1 MADPKV
7 RFKRSSVQ
15 GKIPN
20 ATQVPLG
27 EIAINTYDGKI
38 FSSKNVG
45 VGTTVYTVN
54 PWDVGVGTNA
64 YDISFTAGKV
74 GIGTTN
80 PPDSLSVSGRVQIQ
94 QDSSSSSRLVFRGQ
108 PGSRHRW
115 SIDNNGTSNDFRIF
129 REDDVTTANGAVYLG
144 ISTTGTVSATRF
156 SGDGSLLTGIVAP
169 NSGVVVQNQGSAVGT
184 AGTLNFSTNLTAS
197 FSSGTATISLSNNPS
212 ISGILT
218 ADQVYT
224 SNNGNGQNVRIGD
237 DAWIGD
243 INVANTIR
251 ISGTN
256 DPAQAF
262 IVFGNSNT
270 VALGRTGSGPLY
282 YGGNFLVSGLATAN
296 SFRARGGSPG
306 GLGVNNNGYGFFGS
320 GDNDSGMYSS
330 ADGQIE
336 FYSNSNEVIRIA
348 SGGNFG
354 IGTTNPTSKLSVV
367 GDGNFTGVV
376 TATTFIGALTGT
388 ATTASS
394 VTVNSVGLG
403 THTYGDYVKDITG
416 TATQITVTSGTGEG
430 STPTLSIPSQ
440 FTAPQ
445 DVTVTRDLQVN
456 RNLNVNGNI
465 TIGGTAA
472 TLFTTEFKVFDPDI
486 VLGFRT
492 DALGND
498 ISTDN
503 TANHGGIAIASTEG
517 APLVSLYDVGLGET
531 NPATYKKFMW
541 FKANTGSFTGLG
553 TDAWLSNYAIG
564 IGSTQFPT
572 GTRLAAGN
580 VQFTQND
587 LSVVRNINASGIT
600 TTSNLNVS
608 GVGTFLSSGL
618 KIRNPANTFE
628 YSITGGAISA
638 DRTLNLPV
646 ITGTDT
652 VATLGLSQTFSGSI
666 TFGTSVSFNTFVGS
680 ITATNLTAAQLT
692 LGGLSQ
698 TGTQTF
704 GQSTQTNTVNFASG
718 ASGVGTTKT
727 INLGTGGLSGSF
739 TDIKIGPTAGVGTV
753 AINTGTNLGIG
764 STSPRV
770 KLDVVGDGN
779 FTGVVTATSFSGSL
793 SAANLT
799 GTLGLSTGGTNA
811 SLTASNG
818 GIVYST
824 ASAMAILSGTATA
837 GQMLRSGASGAPSW
851 STATFP
857 STATSSGT
865 ILRADGTNW
874 VATTATYPATTTIN
888 RILYSSAAN
897 TIGEITTANTSALVT
912 SSTGVPSF
920 TSGTTANRVLRT
932 DGTTISFAQV
942 TLTTDVTGTLPIA
955 NGGTNA
961 TATPTNGGVS
971 YGTGSA
977 YAFTSAGTSGQ
988 VLISSGAAAPVW
1000 SSNISVTGIITAT
1013 DFNSTSD
1020 IRLKT
1025 NIQKIDDPIE
1035 KVLKINGVSFNWKN
1049 DNRESMGVIAQEVE
1063 EVLPQ
1068 LVSKGETKTVN
1079 YNGLIGLLIESIK
1092 DQQEQI
1098 NVLKNEIEDLKN
1110 K

>member
-74 GIGTTN
+74 GIG
-80 PPDSLSVSGRVQIQ
+80 L
-94 QDSSSSSRLVFRGQ
+94 
-108 PGSRHRW
+108 
-115 SIDNNGTSNDFRIF
+115 
-129 REDDVTTANGAVYLG
+129 
-144 ISTTGTVSATRF
+144 
-156 SGDGSLLTGIVAP
+156 
-169 NSGVVVQNQGSAVGT
+169 
-184 AGTLNFSTNLTAS
+184 
-197 FSSGTATISLSNNPS
+197 
-212 ISGILT
+212 
-218 ADQVYT
+218 
-224 SNNGNGQNVRIGD
+224 
-237 DAWIGD
+237 
-243 INVANTIR
+243 
-251 ISGTN
+251 
-256 DPAQAF
+256 
-262 IVFGNSNT
+262 
-270 VALGRTGSGPLY
+270 
-282 YGGNFLVSGLATAN
+282 
-296 SFRARGGSPG
+296 
-306 GLGVNNNGYGFFGS
+306 
-320 GDNDSGMYSS
+320 
-330 ADGQIE
+330 
-336 FYSNSNEVIRIA
+336 
-348 SGGNFG
+348 
-354 IGTTNPTSKLSVV
+354 TNPTSKL
-367 GDGNFTGVV
+367 
-376 TATTFIGALTGT
+376 
-388 ATTASS
+388 
-394 VTVNSVGLG
+394 
-403 THTYGDYVKDITG
+403 H
-416 TATQITVTSGTGEG
+416 
-430 STPTLSIPSQ
+430 
-440 FTAPQ
+440 
-445 DVTVTRDLQVN
+445 
-456 RNLNVNGNI
+456 
-465 TIGGTAA
+465 
-472 TLFTTEFKVFDPDI
+472 
-486 VLGFRT
+486 
-492 DALGND
+492 
-498 ISTDN
+498 
-503 TANHGGIAIASTEG
+503 
-517 APLVSLYDVGLGET
+517 
-531 NPATYKKFMW
+531 
-541 FKANTGSFTGLG
+541 
-553 TDAWLSNYAIG
+553 
-564 IGSTQFPT
+564 
-572 GTRLAAGN
+572 
-580 VQFTQND
+580 
-587 LSVVRNINASGIT
+587 
-600 TTSNLNVS
+600 
-608 GVGTFLSSGL
+608 
-618 KIRNPANTFE
+618 
-628 YSITGGAISA
+628 
-638 DRTLNLPV
+638 
-646 ITGTDT
+646 
-652 VATLGLSQTFSGSI
+652 
-666 TFGTSVSFNTFVGS
+666 
-680 ITATNLTAAQLT
+680 
-692 LGGLSQ
+692 
-698 TGTQTF
+698 
-704 GQSTQTNTVNFASG
+704 
-718 ASGVGTTKT
+718 
-727 INLGTGGLSGSF
+727 
-739 TDIKIGPTAGVGTV
+739 
-753 AINTGTNLGIG
+753 
-764 STSPRV
+764 
-770 KLDVVGDGN
+770 VVGDGN

-932 DGTTISFAQV
+932 NGTTISFAQV